1 MASSTPTTR
10 TPLMHRMDHNQPQ
23 QQPHRNP
30 SPRSKTENSP
40 AQAARPRTAGTSYQA
55 SRRPHPSSKPKGP
68 QARQRDEGQQDSIS
82 SQQADAPPHHRG
94 QPHPGS
100 KPETSRARVPVLLV
114 LRDIPLG
121 NKTRILTLNQHLLR
135 RLNVALN
142 EGTTPTRI
150 DTHPLRRNI

>member
-10 TPLMHRMDHNQPQ
+10 TPLTHRMDHNQSQ

-30 SPRSKTENSP
+30 SPHRMPEDD
-40 AQAARPRTAGTSYQA
+40 RTRHQA

-82 SQQADAPPHHRG
+82 SQQAAAPPHHRG

-100 KPETSRARVPVLLV
+100 KPEAKCARAPVLLI
-114 LRDIPLG
+114 LRDIPLR
-121 NKTRILTLNQHLLR
+121 NQTRILALNKHLLR
-135 RLNVALN
+135 RLNVAFN
-142 EGTTPTRI
+142 EGTTPSRI

>member
-10 TPLMHRMDHNQPQ
+10 TPLTHRMDHNQSQ

-30 SPRSKTENSP
+30 SPHRMPEDD
-40 AQAARPRTAGTSYQA
+40 RTRHQA

-82 SQQADAPPHHRG
+82 SQQAAAPPHHRG

-100 KPETSRARVPVLLV
+100 KPEAKCARAPVLLI

-121 NKTRILTLNQHLLR
+121 DQTRILTLNQHLLR
-135 RLNVALN
+135 RLNVAFN
-142 EGTTPTRI
+142 EGTTPSRI